1 MGKLSGRI
9 LSKRNNSG
17 AIAWGGGG
25 GKNLGAIVRGD
36 LIWWGKIA
44 WRVTEK
50 SNFPGFFKEI
60 LGSIRKIETRIF
72 NEHFLRKKQTYIFTT

>member
-9 LSKRNNSG
+9 LSKS
-17 AIAWGGGG
+17 
-25 GKNLGAIVRGD
+25 KNLGAIVRGD
-36 LIWWGKIA
+36 FLGWGKIA